1 MVVGLST
8 TVEDLNALTIKT
20 LKQHLAAHKLPTTGI
35 IGTNN
40 CIADAISRFQM
51 DRFRSLAP
59 HANPHADP
67 ILALPIPSSAN
78 CETTVST

>member
-1 MVVGLST
+1 M
-8 TVEDLNALTIKT
+8 T
-20 LKQHLAAHKLPTTGI
+20 LVRTLYFCAAHYNMHVMITHI

-67 ILALPIPSSAN
+67 ILALPTPSSAN
-78 CETTVST
+78 CETAVST